1 MKIEC
6 NVNAVD
12 KEDFSGVDYFLTLKF
27 PERFLDVEISEKE
40 YVELKKI
47 KEEK

>member
-12 KEDFSGVDYFLTLKF
+12 KTDFSGVDYFLTLKF
-27 PERFLDVEISEKE
+27 PERFEHVKISEKE
-40 YVELKKI
+40 YAELKKI
-47 KEEK
+47 KEEN